1 VERRRAA
8 IMAADVVGYSRLMGD
23 DEVGRLTSLTV
34 YLEDLIQPRIASH
47 SGRVVKLMGDGVLAE
62 FPSVVEAVQWAVE
75 IQETM
80 AKRNRDLPQDR
91 RIDFRIGVNLGDL
104 IVEGDDLY
112 GDGVNVAARLEGLAQ
127 AGDFSIGQIGFLA
140 SDAASPAE
148 IHASQALIEGRLAE
162 MGHGVQ
168 LFLVPVAEPL
178 ETKPESEPR
187 PDLSR
192 PASGQALQ

>member
-1 VERRRAA
+1 VERRLAA

-23 DEVGRLTSLTV
+23 DEVGTLTSLTV
-34 YLEDLIQPRIASH
+34 HLEDLTRSRIASH

-75 IQETM
+75 IQDTM
-80 AKRNRDLPQDR
+80 AKRNREVPQDR
-91 RIDFRIGVNLGDL
+91 CIDVRIGVNLGDV
-104 IVEGDDLY
+104 IVEGDDFY
-112 GDGVNVAARLEGLAQ
+112 GDGVNVAARLEGLAW

-140 SDAASPAE
+140 SDAAAPSELQAPQ
-148 IHASQALIEGRLAE
+148 ASIEGRLAE
-162 MGHGVQ
+162 IGHAVQ

-192 PASGQALQ
+192 PASGQPLQ